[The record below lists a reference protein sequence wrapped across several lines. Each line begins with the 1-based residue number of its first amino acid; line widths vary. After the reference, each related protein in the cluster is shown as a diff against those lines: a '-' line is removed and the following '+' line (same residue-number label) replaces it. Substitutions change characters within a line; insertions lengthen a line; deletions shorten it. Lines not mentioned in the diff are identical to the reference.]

1 MATSSSATMTSSLLQ
16 GSKRKTK
23 PSSTSIAKRV
33 KTKHVSAD
41 DLPWKKVTKPRE
53 ADLGSGLDGFLEL
66 EEIEDVDVVFEETD
80 GGRVVHFAV
89 CDGNRPT
96 GCSRT
101 EHLSQTKDDDLR
113 TQKKTGKAGESSETV
128 IDKLDVD
135 TLPDPVSFDGEFAR
149 HVQAYRT

>member
-1 MATSSSATMTSSLLQ
+1 MTSSILQ

-89 CDGNRPT
+89 CDPWLQPE
-96 GCSRT
+96 CRT
-101 EHLSQTKDDDLR
+101 EHLSQTKDDDVR
-113 TQKKTGKAGESSETV
+113 TQKKAGKAGESSETV

-135 TLPDPVSFDGEFAR
+135 TLPDPVSFDGKFAR
-149 HVQAYRT
+149 HVQPHRT